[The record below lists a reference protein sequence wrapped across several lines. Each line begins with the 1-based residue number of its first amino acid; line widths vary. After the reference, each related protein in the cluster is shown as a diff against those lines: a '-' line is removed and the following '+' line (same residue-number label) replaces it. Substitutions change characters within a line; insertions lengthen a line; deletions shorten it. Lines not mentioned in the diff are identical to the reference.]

1 MDITNAPF
9 LGAGWQF
16 PPEFS
21 PGGADVAMASGI
33 EDIVQSLEILLG
45 TRLGERIMA
54 EDFGSSLDEFLFEE
68 IRPSVINEI
77 REMITEAV
85 LYHEARIELNQVDI
99 DQSRAG
105 EGLLQIRLDFTVVS
119 SNSRFNMVYPF
130 YINEAS
136 T

>member
-1 MDITNAPF
+1 MDTTNAPF
-9 LGAGWQF
+9 LGSGWQF

-45 TRLGERIMA
+45 THLGERIMA
-54 EDFGSSLDEFLFEE
+54 EDYGSSLDEYLFEE

-85 LYHEARIELNQVDI
+85 LYYEARIELNQVDI

-105 EGLLQIRLDFTVVS
+105 EGLLQIRLDFTVVA